1 MVTARCPLYKP
12 NVPEFM
18 EEPSSSKINESGF
31 YRNHLFDI
39 PFVTK
44 SRNRKWR
51 KDISHGLA
59 PLKGVKP
66 V

>member
-1 MVTARCPLYKP
+1 MVTARRPIYKP
-12 NVPEFM
+12 NIPESVGTDAFQ
-18 EEPSSSKINESGF
+18 EKKSDGH

-39 PFVTK
+39 PCVTK
-44 SRNRKWR
+44 SRKRKRR
-51 KDISHGLA
+51 KDISHGMA